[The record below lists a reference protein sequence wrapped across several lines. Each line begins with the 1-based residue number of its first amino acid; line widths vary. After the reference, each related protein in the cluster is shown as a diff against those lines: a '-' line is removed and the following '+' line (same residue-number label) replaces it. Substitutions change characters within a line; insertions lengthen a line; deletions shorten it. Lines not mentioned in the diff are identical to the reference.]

1 MVSAFYSVDDI
12 DFISQDKQ
20 IKTVNYF
27 IGSKQYSINP
37 DFVIISAG
45 ALGSPH
51 LVSKILSS
59 TGHSFKQLGIGL
71 ADHPMGFVGKVK
83 VKKEVA
89 ESFEK
94 LSMLDKGDYIC
105 RTSVRLKSGCGKY
118 TCSVYFRPALTM
130 GNKLAIYKYKSLL
143 GASRGIDLIKNIFSM
158 KLFHPDIL
166 AEIFSHIFGFNIP
179 SRIYNILI
187 VAEQKRGKNRV
198 FYDGKDLKV
207 DWCITEEE
215 LSIYNDILKRLNRML
230 SKISDQVNIQTDITD
245 EWLWS
250 CAHHSGTI
258 PLGNTDEDLIDKDL
272 KLNFCDNVFVCD
284 GSVIQEHS
292 YANTGLTIGQ
302 LAIRLSER
310 VLK

>member
-1 MVSAFYSVDDI
+1 MDSFSN
-12 DFISQDKQ
+12 DKQ
-20 IKTVNYF
+20 IKTVNFF
-27 IGSKQYSINP
+27 IGPKQYSINP
-37 DFVIISAG
+37 DTVIISAG
-45 ALGSPH
+45 AIGSPY
-51 LVSKILSS
+51 LVSKILSA
-59 TGHSFKQLGIGL
+59 TGHSFEQLGTGL
-71 ADHPMGFVGKVK
+71 ADHPTGFVGKVK
-83 VKKEVA
+83 VKKEFA
-89 ESFEK
+89 KSFEK
-94 LSMLDKGDYIC
+94 LSMLDKGNYIC
-105 RTSVRLKSGCGKY
+105 RTSVRLKSECGKY

-130 GNKLAIYKYKSLL
+130 ENKLAIYKYKSLL
-143 GASRGIDLIKNIFSM
+143 GASRGIDLFKNVFSM
-158 KLFHPDIL
+158 KLFHLDIL

-187 VAEQKRGKNRV
+187 ITEQKRGKNRV

-215 LSIYNDILKRLNRML
+215 LSIYNDILKRLNGML

-258 PLGNTDEDLIDKDL
+258 PLGNTADDLIDKDL

-302 LAIRLSER
+302 LAMRLSES